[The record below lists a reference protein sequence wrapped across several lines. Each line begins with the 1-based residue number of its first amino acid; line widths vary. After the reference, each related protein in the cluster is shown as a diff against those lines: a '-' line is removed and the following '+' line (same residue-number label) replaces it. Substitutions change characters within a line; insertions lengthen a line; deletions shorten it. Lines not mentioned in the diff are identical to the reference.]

1 VRKYRA
7 LVVEDEALVAM
18 LTEDMLEEIGFEV
31 CGSVDNLS
39 AGLRAAA
46 ESDADVALLDVNLH
60 GDFSFSIAD
69 VLRRRGVPFIFVSG
83 YAADGFAPSYRDVPI
98 VEKPFT
104 ADSLRNALFDLLGS
118 AVADCVRPAAPATS
132 AKQALS
138 R

>member
-1 VRKYRA
+1 MRKYRA

-46 ESDADVALLDVNLH
+46 ESVADVAILDVNLH
-60 GDFSFSIAD
+60 GDYSFSIAD

-83 YAADGFAPSYRDVPI
+83 YAADGLAPGYRDVPI
-98 VEKPFT
+98 VQKPFT
-104 ADSLRNALFDLLGS
+104 ADSLRHALFDLLGS
-118 AVADCVRPAAPATS
+118 EVADFVRSAAPTIPAE
-132 AKQALS
+132 QALS